1 MASAMTGRERM
12 AVAMRLGTP
21 DRVPLMCQL
30 SLGHY
35 FLRSGLDAIEIWHD
49 SEAFAEALARLQRRY
64 DFDGLLVN
72 LPGRDPGWR
81 RHVARVEGE
90 PGGERRIHWRNGVI
104 TECPPDDNPHVFRDG
119 RRYHPEFADVDPDH
133 LHYVEPHDAGGLTYP
148 QAWDF
153 GAHVPSPGDRDFFPP
168 WHFDTLRRV
177 RALAGDDVSVHSEV
191 FSPFSQFLE
200 LLDYENGLLALMD
213 DPVKAKACLAAL
225 CRGTVELACGQ
236 VEAGADTVLISSAF
250 AGAGFLSPDHYRE
263 FVLPFE
269 RGVIAGLRVR
279 HDVPVYTHTCG
290 AIGDRLELMLET
302 GTGGI
307 DTLDPPPLGTVE
319 LAEAKARTA
328 GRAFLKGNLD
338 PVRTL
343 LLGTP
348 AAVRE
353 AVRGRIADAGPGG
366 GYVLSSACSVPP
378 RTPPANLHA
387 LREAADEFGAY
398 PLRP

>member
-1 MASAMTGRERM
+1 MNGRERLD
-12 AVAMRLGTP
+12 VAMRLGTP

-35 FLRSGLDAIEIWHD
+35 FLNAGLDAIEIWHD
-49 SEAFAEALARLQRRY
+49 SATFAEALVRLQARY
-64 DFDGLLVN
+64 GFDGLLVN

-81 RHVARVEGE
+81 RHVLSVATGAD
-90 PGGERRIHWRNGVI
+90 GERTIRWRNGWV

-119 RRYHPEFADVDPDH
+119 RRFHPTFEQVDPDRVY
-133 LHYVEPHDAGGLTYP
+133 YVEPHDAAGLTWP

-153 GAHVPSPGDRDFFPP
+153 GGWQPQPGDRDFFPA
-168 WHFDTLRRV
+168 WHFDTLRS
-177 RALAGDDVSVHSEV
+177 VSAQVGATVSIHSEV
-191 FSPFSQFLE
+191 FSPFSQLLE
-200 LLDYENGLLALMD
+200 LLDYEPALLALMD
-213 DPVKAKACLAAL
+213 DPGKVKACLHAL
-225 CRGTVELACGQ
+225 CAGTVDLACRQ
-236 VEAGADTVLISSAF
+236 VEAGAHAVLISSAF

-269 RGVIAGLRVR
+269 RAVIAGLRAR

-302 GTGGI
+302 GTCGI

-338 PVRTL
+338 PVHTL
-343 LLGTP
+343 LQGDPATIR
-348 AAVRE
+348 AAVAE
-353 AVRGRIADAGPGG
+353 RIAQAGPGG

-378 RTPPANLHA
+378 RTPPANLFA
-387 LREAADEFGAY
+387 LREAATACGAY
-398 PLRP
+398 PRRVS